1 MRRLGAPR
9 LAMKCMFATLQQ
21 ATHKIRTAFGVSTT
35 MQGGTNVPPYQ
46 VLGQGNGCGPAGWTA
61 VSAPLIRM
69 MQTAG
74 YGLKILT
81 ALSIVS
87 ISFVCYAFVDD
98 TDLVHTQDT
107 HTTGE
112 VILGEMQSVVD
123 HWEGG
128 PRTTGGAL
136 VPSKSYWNLINFI
149 WTGKD
154 WKYASTADVPGELT
168 IRSVDGTGRE
178 NLKRY
183 EVDHAEETLGVYLAM
198 DGNNQKQC
206 EILRGKA
213 EEYASCV

>member
-1 MRRLGAPR
+1 
-9 LAMKCMFATLQQ
+9 
-21 ATHKIRTAFGVSTT
+21 
-35 MQGGTNVPPYQ
+35 
-46 VLGQGNGCGPAGWTA
+46 
-61 VSAPLIRM
+61 LI
-69 MQTAG
+69 
-74 YGLKILT
+74 
-81 ALSIVS
+81 
-87 ISFVCYAFVDD
+87 D
-98 TDLVHTQDT
+98 
-107 HTTGE
+107 
-112 VILGEMQSVVD
+112 
-123 HWEGG
+123 
-128 PRTTGGAL
+128 
-136 VPSKSYWNLINFI
+136 FI